1 LGSQPAR
8 IIINLGNSPSD
19 PTNQHDSNVHVFQIS
34 CQVFFIH
41 LPLQEDRQAAPMLA
55 AASASHVSHIA
66 VSGQ

>member
-19 PTNQHDSNVHVFQIS
+19 PTNHHGSNVLVFQIS
-34 CQVFFIH
+34 CQALFIH
-41 LPLQEDRQAAPMLA
+41 LPIQEDRQAAPMVA